1 MWDDSHILVAGHTH
15 ELASDLATALARI
28 LKSHGLHLYIK
39 EAQVSRRYVHAND
52 RVIDYILATGPKPSP
67 KKWDR
72 LVALADILRPEAPF
86 DTDHELWA
94 SAVTQE
100 LADIDDVPDAFK
112 QVVSDAVFGR
122 SPPLTQPQEGHAGSS
137 EFNSPPL
144 DGATGASVVGDG
156 AGVTNPCSEVA
167 LPPVTAATPPKE
179 PPPTPAPTTPDI
191 DVPDS
196 VGGDEA

>member
-1 MWDDSHILVAGHTH
+1 MAPSRKERKPTKTSPVKVKPSKPPKVSLTSIKSKARSMWDDSHILVAGHTH

-100 LADIDDVPDAFK
+100 L
-112 QVVSDAVFGR
+112 
-122 SPPLTQPQEGHAGSS
+122 
-137 EFNSPPL
+137 
-144 DGATGASVVGDG
+144 
-156 AGVTNPCSEVA
+156 
-167 LPPVTAATPPKE
+167 
-179 PPPTPAPTTPDI
+179 
-191 DVPDS
+191 
-196 VGGDEA
+196 